1 MRVGDNNIRETG
13 AAPAEQSGGVSRA
26 PAQPEGVSQA
36 AADQVQLSRL
46 ARHVAESLATAE
58 PEHAAR
64 LEQLRN
70 EYQAGRYQVDV
81 VALSRKI
88 ADEILAETAP
98 HPAG

>member
-13 AAPAEQSGGVSRA
+13 AARAEQSGGVSRGPAA
-26 PAQPEGVSQA
+26 PGGVSQSA
-36 AADQVQLSRL
+36 VDQVQLSRL

-58 PEHAAR
+58 TEHAAR

-98 HPAG
+98 QPSG